1 MIPYLLPKEKGGAT
15 TVERSDV
22 LVVGSGVAGCV
33 AALKAAECGF
43 KVNLITK
50 GEKPEDSNTY
60 HAQGGIIYKGKGG
73 KDSPE
78 LLVKDI
84 LEAGAGASL
93 PEAARVL
100 ATEGPSMVEKYLM
113 SLTKV
118 PFNKDEDGDLDRT
131 EEAAHSVRRIIHA
144 DDLTGR
150 AIEIAL
156 IKKVLETPAI
166 KVFTN
171 HVAIDLLTP
180 EHHTEDPLNVYDP
193 LSVVGIYAYHVD
205 SKEVKRFIANVT
217 ILATGGLGRV
227 FLHTTNPK
235 GATGDGFA
243 MAYHAG
249 ARLINM
255 EYVQFHP
262 TTLFHRDAERFLIS
276 ESVRGEGGVLL
287 TPEGE
292 PFMEKYHP
300 LGSLAPRDVVA
311 RAIHQEMVENGY
323 QYVLLDLA
331 SHMKP
336 EAIRERF
343 PTIYETCKR
352 YGIDISTQPIPVVP
366 ATHFSCGGV
375 KVDLWGR
382 TTVDRLFAV
391 GEVSCTGVHG
401 ANRLASTSLLEGI
414 VWGDRCVRRIAEDW
428 EKYESPPEYPIPHW
442 VDTGIEDPDPAL
454 VKQDF
459 ITLKHI
465 MWNYVGLARSRRR
478 LQRAIIDLR
487 HLWRE
492 VEHFYKYSKLSK
504 ELIELRHALQTGLI
518 VAKAAQGN
526 RTSRGC
532 HYRID

>member
-1 MIPYLLPKEKGGAT
+1 M
-15 TVERSDV
+15 ERSD
-22 LVVGSGVAGCV
+22 LLIIGSGVAGCV
-33 AALKAAECGF
+33 AALKAAECGLS
-43 KVNLITK
+43 VNMVTK
-50 GEKPEDSNTY
+50 GERPEESNTY
-60 HAQGGIIYKGKGG
+60 HAQGGIIYKGKEGS
-73 KDSPE
+73 DSPE

-93 PEAARVL
+93 PAAAQVL
-100 ATEGPSMVEKYLM
+100 AEEGPSLVEKYLM
-113 SLTKV
+113 QLTQV
-118 PFNKDEDGDLDRT
+118 PFNRDGEGDLDRT

-150 AIEIAL
+150 AIEVAL
-156 IKKVLETPAI
+156 IKKVLETPGI
-166 KVFTN
+166 KVFAN

-180 EHHTEDPLNVYDP
+180 EHHTDDPLNIYDP
-193 LSVVGIYAYHVD
+193 LSVVGAYAYDVV
-205 SKEVKRFIANVT
+205 SKEVRRFLARAT

-227 FLHTTNPK
+227 YLHTTNPK

-249 ARLINM
+249 ARVVNM

-287 TPEGE
+287 TPKGE

-311 RAIHQEMVENGY
+311 RAIHQEMINNGY
-323 QYVLLDLA
+323 QYVLLDIA
-331 SHMKP
+331 SHMDA
-336 EAIRERF
+336 EAIRDRF
-343 PTIYETCKR
+343 PTIYETCYR
-352 YGIDISTQPIPVVP
+352 YGIDITSQPIPVVP

-401 ANRLASTSLLEGI
+401 ANRLASTSLLEGL
-414 VWGDRCVRRIAEDW
+414 VWGDRCVRKIAEEW
-428 EKYESPPEYPIPHW
+428 WRYEDAKEYPIPHW
-442 VDTGIEDPDPAL
+442 VDTGIEEPDPAL
-454 VKQDF
+454 ISQDF

-504 ELIELRHALQTGLI
+504 GLIELRHALQTGLI
-518 VAKAAQGN
+518 VTKAAQGN
-526 RTSRGC
+526 SSSRGC